1 MSMLMTLVLG
11 RDTTSDSITWTL
23 YALLR
28 HPHYLRRAISEF
40 DSLSSL
46 PTTVP
51 NSDLLSHLPFFH
63 TVISESLRLY
73 PSVPLNLVDCSSSE
87 PVVLPDGN
95 IVEPD
100 EDVLFSPWV
109 MARLPEFWGPDA
121 EEFRPERW
129 EDMERKPSAYELP
142 VFHAG
147 PRSCLG
153 QNLAKMEMA
162 VTFKEMLTRYTFE
175 MGWDGKERVMGE
187 GITNPM
193 LGGLPVRVRRRAKA

>member
-1 MSMLMTLVLG
+1 MPMLMAMVSG
-11 RDTTSDSITWTL
+11 RDTTSDSMTWTL

-46 PTTVP
+46 PAPIP
-51 NSDLLSHLPFFH
+51 NSDLLSHLPFFD

-73 PSVPLNLVDCSSSE
+73 PSVPLNLVDCSSPE

-95 IVEPD
+95 VVEPD

-121 EEFRPERW
+121 DEFRPERW
-129 EDMERKPSAYELP
+129 EDMEHKPSAYELP

-175 MGWDGKERVMGE
+175 MGWEGEERVMGE

-193 LGGLPVRVRRRAKA
+193 LGGLPVRVRRRAKV